1 MPQLARRNAILSL
14 EQWETY
20 YRGGAL
26 STCPTAPDGGY
37 DREVREAWVEF
48 FSALRDGAHVLDIGT
63 GNGVV
68 ALIAADTAA
77 ANGRTFQI
85 HGTDLARID
94 PVRHVEDGA
103 RRFSGISFYPGV
115 ATEALPF
122 DAASF
127 DAVSGHYALEYA
139 EPVAALAAIHRVL
152 KPGGVAQF
160 VMHHA
165 RSALIRSAH
174 LSLREANWLF
184 SEAKVYR
191 KLHKVVMMEQ
201 TAGKLTQPA
210 AIAANELRAT
220 IQALKQSIEPA
231 RRTGGGRV
239 LSVALDAVQKLLTLR
254 QRVAPET
261 AGLEV
266 DRAEQELRASVR
278 RLNDLVGHARSDEDM
293 ARLEALATEA
303 GFEVVE
309 RALQMHAGN
318 NLVGWR
324 LRLRKP

>member
-37 DREVREAWVEF
+37 DREVRDAWVEF
-48 FSALRDGAHVLDIGT
+48 FSPLRDGAHVLDIGT

-77 ANGRTFQI
+77 AGGRTFQI

-94 PVRHVEDGA
+94 PVKHVADGA
-103 RRFSGISFYPGV
+103 RRFAGIAFHPGV
-115 ATEALPF
+115 ATEELPF
-122 DAASF
+122 DPASF
-127 DAVSGHYALEYA
+127 DAVSGHYALEYS

-160 VMHHA
+160 VLHHA
-165 RSALIRSAH
+165 QSALIRSAH
-174 LSLREANWLF
+174 LSMREANWLF
-184 SEAKVYR
+184 SEAKLYR
-191 KLHKVVMMEQ
+191 KLQKVVVMEQ
-201 TAGKLTQPA
+201 STGRLSQPA

-239 LSVALDAVQKLLTLR
+239 LAVALDAAQKLLTLR
-254 QRVAPET
+254 QHTAPQS
-261 AGLEV
+261 AGIEV
-266 DRAEQELRASVR
+266 DRAEQDMRASVR
-278 RLNDLVGHARSDEDM
+278 RLNDLVGHARSDDDM
-293 ARLEALATEA
+293 ARLEALATAA

-309 RALQMHAGN
+309 RVPQLHAGN